1 MIGVKN
7 VSKGPG
13 VSIYRRNQVWPSS
26 ETLMSG
32 LDLQET
38 VSVGVQSN
46 FWSIQG
52 GSQVKC
58 PVFDLITDLV
68 LRKQPNNENKMK
80 IQQFY
85 H

>member
-13 VSIYRRNQVWPSS
+13 VSIYRRNQVWPIRS
-26 ETLMSG
+26 LV
-32 LDLQET
+32 LQET
-38 VSVGVQSN
+38 VSVGVQIN

-68 LRKQPNNENKMK
+68 LRKQPKNENKMK

-85 H
+85 N